1 MFKPGDVVVC
11 ISNENTSLVVGN
23 NYTIES
29 CLRKGEFV
37 KVKELIDKV
46 PEHNYR
52 YRRFKLAEISLENK

>member
-11 ISNENTSLVVGN
+11 VNDANTSLVVGR

-29 CLRKGEFV
+29 CLIKGEFV
-37 KVKELIDKV
+37 RVKELIDKV
-46 PEHNYR
+46 PGHNYR